1 MSKMLTE
8 AQNHRFSSFSL
19 SGLRII
25 AAAVLAFL
33 VFAGTAGA
41 QDVGYVR
48 VVGPKGQVQGASTN
62 PMFKDWI
69 AVRAVVSAPSP
80 KDSSADRESSAPSV
94 SELTA
99 SPTTSAA
106 SGRSGKST
114 GSAAQSSGMAS
125 GKSASGEAATPPRDT
140 ATGQTSGKRMHKP
153 FVITK
158 EIDASSPSL
167 RDLATSGE
175 HLAEVDVVFL
185 TNGQPSGKCKLSDAM
200 ITSIDA
206 GSAGG
211 NERPTE
217 TVTFTYTKIEWTK

>member
-1 MSKMLTE
+1 MLTE
-8 AQNHRFSSFSL
+8 ARSHRFSSFSVY
-19 SGLRII
+19 GLRII
-25 AAAVLAFL
+25 AAGALAFL
-33 VFAGTAGA
+33 IFAGTAGA
-41 QDVGYVR
+41 QDAGYVR
-48 VVGPKGQVQGASTN
+48 VVGPKGQVQGVSTN
-62 PMFKDWI
+62 PLYKDWI

-99 SPTTSAA
+99 SPTTAA
-106 SGRSGKST
+106 APGRSGKSV
-114 GSAAQSSGMAS
+114 GSAAPSSGMAS
-125 GKSASGEAATPPRDT
+125 GKPTSAEAATPPRDT

-175 HLAEVDVVFL
+175 HLAEVDVVFF
-185 TNGQPSGKCKLSDAM
+185 TNGQPSGKCKLSDVM

-206 GSAGG
+206 GGASS
-211 NERPTE
+211 NEKATE
-217 TVTFTYTKIEWTK
+217 TVTFNYTKIEWTK